1 MDVGLADHRVQ
12 RPIHPPAR
20 GQQGGEERAGPGL
33 GDLHG
38 DVPGRRGHQLLPA
51 PVALGRALGG
61 ALMLGG
67 ADVGG
72 GLRLDQVL
80 QRRAQQ
86 LAHHIAPVGLLQH
99 TEQGQ

>member
-1 MDVGLADHRVQ
+1 
-12 RPIHPPAR
+12 
-20 GQQGGEERAGPGL
+20 
-33 GDLHG
+33 
-38 DVPGRRGHQLLPA
+38 
-51 PVALGRALGG
+51 
-61 ALMLGG
+61 MLGG

-99 TEQGQ
+99 TEQGE